1 MNELEF
7 TKKVAQQLNFGTNNL
22 GHVAT
27 ARLKAARER
36 ALAAYRVELPVLATA
51 GGASSGERLGGYF
64 SQHPR
69 LAWGGLA
76 VVLAL
81 AAGLNF
87 WQGTEQSEQSPIDA
101 EILASDLPLNAFTH
115 QDFDAWLKNNSQ

>member
-7 TKKVAQQLNFGTNNL
+7 TKKVAQQLNFGTKNL
-22 GHVAT
+22 DHVAV
-27 ARLKAARER
+27 ARLKAAREQ
-36 ALAAYRVELPVLATA
+36 ALAAYRADEPVLVTA
-51 GGASSGERLGGYF
+51 GVTQSHGKSGGYF

-76 VVLAL
+76 FVLAL

-87 WQGTEQSEQSPIDA
+87 WQGAEQSEQSPIDA

-115 QDFDAWLKNNSQ
+115 QNFDAWLKNNSQ

>member
-7 TKKVAQQLNFGTNNL
+7 AKKVAQQLNFGTNNL
-22 GHVAT
+22 DHVAT

-36 ALAAYRVELPVLATA
+36 ALAAYRVEQPVLATV
-51 GGASSGERLGGYF
+51 GGLNSGERPGGYF

-81 AAGLNF
+81 AAALNF
-87 WQGTEQSEQSPIDA
+87 WQGEEQADKSPIDA